1 MRPRMIAASQSGMSL
16 GGKAGRLEWG
26 GALLLQ
32 APDHLSVLLILK
44 ISLIEGLH
52 RCEEVLKIGKRLQI
66 G

>member
-1 MRPRMIAASQSGMSL
+1 MSL

>member
-16 GGKAGRLEWG
+16 GGKAGGLESG
-26 GALLLQ
+26 GPLLLQ
-32 APDHLSVLLILK
+32 ACDYLSVLLILK
-44 ISLIEGLH
+44 ISLIEGRH